1 MKMKI
6 HCRRHTS
13 SNFSITRGRLWI
25 GYFYDLAGN
34 SPETLKFERI
44 RISYLQE
51 SQLFPEDPEKKEQA
65 QTCSERRSYLLRQM
79 ERNECA
85 LV

>member
-13 SNFSITRGRLWI
+13 SNFSITRRRSRV

-51 SQLFPEDPEKKEQA
+51 SQLFPKDPEKKKKKRTSPNLQ
-65 QTCSERRSYLLRQM
+65 
-79 ERNECA
+79 
-85 LV
+85 